1 MNVEHEKKCKE
12 AYKKLCIE
20 LCGVCA
26 TAKKSN
32 TDEWMEYFAERVNE
46 CLTACA
52 DPSRVVYERGEIAI
66 ANAHPHGRAPART
79 VQGVVGSLD
88 SGKGG

>member
-1 MNVEHEKKCKE
+1 MNVEHEKQCKE

-52 DPSRVVYERGEIAI
+52 DPGRVVYERGEIAI
-66 ANAHPHGRAPART
+66 ANK
-79 VQGVVGSLD
+79 VI
-88 SGKGG
+88 